1 MPEINIS
8 KKDVLWGY
16 VATFFQVASG
26 LVVLPFILHFLTK
39 EEVGLNYIML
49 TVGAMVSLFDF
60 GFTPQFGR
68 NFSYIFSGATDL
80 AKEGLQN
87 AVGEKTNYRLLRIL

>member
-1 MPEINIS
+1 MSIWKRESASSLICNRVPEINIS

-49 TVGAMVSLFDF
+49 TVAAMVSLFDLYC
-60 GFTPQFGR
+60 TRQ
-68 NFSYIFSGATDL
+68 I
-80 AKEGLQN
+80 
-87 AVGEKTNYRLLRIL
+87 